1 MDAVGRKP
9 ILLFCMMIAAISCAV
24 TTAAS
29 GEDNWTFSICL
40 LITKSTVA
48 GAYTLIR

>member
-1 MDAVGRKP
+1 MDCVGRKP
-9 ILLFCMMIAAISCAV
+9 LLLFCMMVAACSSTL

-29 GEDNWTFSICL
+29 GEDNWLFTISL